1 MGYWK
6 WRNDPMI
13 TFGIMSLNMESE
25 HGYITEIA
33 KRADAYGMECFRFL
47 PSNINPITHMVKGKK
62 YHPGKGIWEEDERPL
77 PALLYDRC
85 FYGEDEHSKQCM
97 PIVSW
102 LKSRD
107 DITFLGYGLPN
118 KLELYESLKT
128 SILSP
133 YLPVSQLVTNE
144 GIVLSELE
152 KHKKLILKPIN
163 GSQGYGIYY
172 LKKQQKNY
180 HVKTEKQKQIISR
193 IFPNEKKL
201 LQWLKLLIK
210 QRKYLVQPY
219 LELSNNEL
227 QPFDIRILL
236 QKNET
241 GKWTDRGKGI
251 RTGTTGGLLSNL
263 SAGGTV
269 SDFDSWVLTLTA
281 QTKDFLFNELNYI
294 ITNLT
299 DVLEKMFMP
308 LFEIGLDIGLAKNG
322 SLWILDVNS
331 KPGRKVVLSTKPE
344 LAETL
349 YLAPLL
355 YGKLRTESDVNE
367 RKVFYAKTLSH

>member
-1 MGYWK
+1 
-6 WRNDPMI
+6 MI
-13 TFGIMSLNMESE
+13 TFGIMSLKINSE
-25 HGYITEIA
+25 HEYLTEMA
-33 KRADAYGMECFRFL
+33 KRADIYGMECFRFL
-47 PSNINPITHMVKGKK
+47 PSSINPITHMVSGKK
-62 YHPGKGIWEEDERPL
+62 FNPDSGLWEEAECPL
-77 PALLYDRC
+77 PSLLYDRC
-85 FYGEDEHSKQCM
+85 FYGDDEHSKQCM

-102 LKSRD
+102 LKSRN

-118 KLELYESLKT
+118 KLELYESLKN
-128 SILSP
+128 SILAP
-133 YLPVSQLVTNE
+133 YLPNSKFVSDA
-144 GIVLSELE
+144 GIVLTELAQ
-152 KHKKLILKPIN
+152 HKKLILKPIN

-180 HVKTEKQKQIISR
+180 HVKTEKQKKIISR
-193 IFPNEKKL
+193 IFPNERKL
-201 LQWLKLLIK
+201 LQWLKPLIG

-241 GKWTDRGKGI
+241 GDWTERGKGI
-251 RTGTTGGLLSNL
+251 RTGITGGLLSNL

-269 SDFDSWVLTLTA
+269 SDFDSWVTTLPA
-281 QTKDFLFNELNYI
+281 KTKDYFFHELDYI
-294 ITNLT
+294 ISNLT

-308 LFEIGLDIGLAKNG
+308 LFEIGLDIGVAKNG

-331 KPGRKVVLSTKPE
+331 KPGRKVILSTKPE
-344 LAETL
+344 LQESL
-349 YLAPLL
+349 YLAPLA
-355 YGKLRTESDVNE
+355 YGKLLSESNVNE